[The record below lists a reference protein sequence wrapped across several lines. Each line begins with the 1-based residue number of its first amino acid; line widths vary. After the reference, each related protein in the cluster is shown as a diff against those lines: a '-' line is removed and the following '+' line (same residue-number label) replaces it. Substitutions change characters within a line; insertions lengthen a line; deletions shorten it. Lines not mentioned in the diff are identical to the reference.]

1 MSTVC
6 TEPKPPVYR
15 HFPLQALLERIRDF
29 PFLYDRRCPEYR
41 DTALKDDRLKVIAAE
56 FGITDEE
63 CKKKWR
69 NARDRCMKIRQKLDA
84 ARRSGCGGKD
94 VRRPYW
100 CHYSLLD
107 SMLEDT
113 SPAHLTNSSHISST
127 PTITNAWTIHMDT
140 DGVPEV
146 IEGASNSTT
155 GRSTGSASC
164 DDDENYDIKPTEI
177 LRHVYSEEVPETEG
191 RQPCKFD
198 EGHSREDA
206 EIGETFNGNACHGD
220 QPRAR
225 AAPRRKGPTVDPSP
239 RSKRRSCEPPDTDP
253 LARSVKDALERCSAA
268 LSGLPDRP
276 GHERDD
282 YCDIEATWI
291 ASKLKIFPR
300 SHRCRV
306 AHKIHC
312 IIHEE
317 EMKLYE

>member
-1 MSTVC
+1 
-6 TEPKPPVYR
+6 
-15 HFPLQALLERIRDF
+15 
-29 PFLYDRRCPEYR
+29 
-41 DTALKDDRLKVIAAE
+41 
-56 FGITDEE
+56 
-63 CKKKWR
+63 
-69 NARDRCMKIRQKLDA
+69 MKIRQKLDA

-113 SPAHLTNSSHISST
+113 SPA
-127 PTITNAWTIHMDT
+127 
-140 DGVPEV
+140 G
-146 IEGASNSTT
+146 
-155 GRSTGSASC
+155 
-164 DDDENYDIKPTEI
+164 
-177 LRHVYSEEVPETEG
+177 
-191 RQPCKFD
+191 
-198 EGHSREDA
+198 
-206 EIGETFNGNACHGD
+206 
-220 QPRAR
+220 
-225 AAPRRKGPTVDPSP
+225 
-239 RSKRRSCEPPDTDP
+239 KRRSCEPPDIDP

>member
-1 MSTVC
+1 MEEACRPNSLAVLDRPDC
-6 TEPKPPVYR
+6 QGWIRLESRAGAPAFEDAAPLSRSPAPLPRKPPASQL
-15 HFPLQALLERIRDF
+15 PDF
-29 PFLYDRRCPEYR
+29 PSEHTVNGTGGSPNPRTSATSPNLGCLDQPRPRGKGPPGTLG
-41 DTALKDDRLKVIAAE
+41 DTPKARPAAVAHLPAARVH
-56 FGITDEE
+56 DEE

-84 ARRSGCGGKD
+84 ARRSGCVGKD
-94 VRRPYW
+94 VRKPYW

-113 SPAHLTNSSHISST
+113 TQCSPA
-127 PTITNAWTIHMDT
+127 
-140 DGVPEV
+140 
-146 IEGASNSTT
+146 
-155 GRSTGSASC
+155 
-164 DDDENYDIKPTEI
+164 
-177 LRHVYSEEVPETEG
+177 YSEEVPETEE
-191 RQPCKFD
+191 QPCKFD
-198 EGHSREDA
+198 GGHSREDA
-206 EIGETFNGNACHGD
+206 EVGETFNGNACHRH

-239 RSKRRSCEPPDTDP
+239 RGKRRSCEPPDTDP